1 MEESAKA
8 KSYIRRIGLA
18 VGWIKMEEK
27 GEFFDEKILEYRKRA
42 RKEKYCSLETGMYIK
57 DELVQ
62 FERKTLFQDKM
73 SILMPTSF
81 VDLPTN
87 LAKIKYISEQ
97 RPQII
102 KTSLDT
108 TVNLGFSMP
117 DLEIY
122 PEQIE
127 TLCKQTKSA
136 LERVN
141 PAIVFYEG
149 QIESDLPL
157 GWFEFKSYGIDSN
170 VYNLMFITIVD
181 KKMLHGIFNCN
192 FDDALEWRDA
202 ARQMMC
208 TIKDISKEEK
218 DAGTNNNSGTF

>member
-1 MEESAKA
+1 MEGKED
-8 KSYIRRIGLA
+8 
-18 VGWIKMEEK
+18 
-27 GEFFDEKILEYRKRA
+27 FFDEKILEYRKRA

-62 FERKTLFQDKM
+62 FERRKLFQDKM
-73 SILMPTSF
+73 SIIMPISF
-81 VDLPTN
+81 VDLPSN

-108 TVNLGFSMP
+108 TVNLGFTMP

-127 TLCKQTKSA
+127 LLCKQTKSA
-136 LERVN
+136 LKQVN

-149 QIESDLPL
+149 QVESDLPL

-170 VYNLMFITIVD
+170 VYNLMFISIVN
-181 KKMLHGIFNCN
+181 KKLLHGIFNCN
-192 FDDALEWRDA
+192 YNDALEWRDA
-202 ARQMMC
+202 ARQMIY
-208 TIKDISKEEK
+208 TIRDTSKEKK
-218 DAGTNNNSGTF
+218 DA

>member
-1 MEESAKA
+1 MEGKED
-8 KSYIRRIGLA
+8 
-18 VGWIKMEEK
+18 
-27 GEFFDEKILEYRKRA
+27 FFDEKILEYRKRA

-62 FERKTLFQDKM
+62 FERRKLFQDKM
-73 SILMPTSF
+73 SIIMPISF
-81 VDLPTN
+81 VDLPSN

-108 TVNLGFSMP
+108 TVNLGFTMP

-127 TLCKQTKSA
+127 PLCKQTKSA
-136 LERVN
+136 LKQVN

-149 QIESDLPL
+149 QVESDLPL

-170 VYNLMFITIVD
+170 VYNLMFISIVN
-181 KKMLHGIFNCN
+181 KKLLHGIFNCN
-192 FDDALEWRDA
+192 YNDALEWRDA
-202 ARQMMC
+202 ARQMIY
-208 TIKDISKEEK
+208 TIRDTSKEKK
-218 DAGTNNNSGTF
+218 DA

>member
-1 MEESAKA
+1 MEGKED
-8 KSYIRRIGLA
+8 
-18 VGWIKMEEK
+18 
-27 GEFFDEKILEYRKRA
+27 FFDEKILEYRKRA

-62 FERKTLFQDKM
+62 FERRTLFQDKM
-73 SILMPTSF
+73 SIIMPISF
-81 VDLPTN
+81 VDLPSN

-108 TVNLGFSMP
+108 TVNLGFTMP

-127 TLCKQTKSA
+127 PLCKQTKSV
-136 LERVN
+136 LKQVN

-149 QIESDLPL
+149 QVESELPL

-170 VYNLMFITIVD
+170 VYNLMFISIVD
-181 KKMLHGIFNCN
+181 KKLLHGIFNCPLSEV
-192 FDDALEWRDA
+192 DLWKPVILQVIHSIEDL
-202 ARQMMC
+202 
-208 TIKDISKEEK
+208 TITEGK
-218 DAGTNNNSGTF
+218 G

>member
-1 MEESAKA
+1 MEGKED
-8 KSYIRRIGLA
+8 
-18 VGWIKMEEK
+18 
-27 GEFFDEKILEYRKRA
+27 FFDEKILEYRKRA

-62 FERKTLFQDKM
+62 FERRKLFQDKM
-73 SILMPTSF
+73 SIIMPISF
-81 VDLPTN
+81 VDLPSN

-108 TVNLGFSMP
+108 TVNLGFTMP

-127 TLCKQTKSA
+127 PLCKQTKSA
-136 LERVN
+136 LKQVN

-149 QIESDLPL
+149 QVESDLPL

-170 VYNLMFITIVD
+170 VYNLMFISIVN
-181 KKMLHGIFNCN
+181 KKLLHGIFNCN
-192 FDDALEWRDA
+192 YNDALEWRDA
-202 ARQMMC
+202 ARQMIY
-208 TIKDISKEEK
+208 TIRDASKEKK
-218 DAGTNNNSGTF
+218 DA